1 MVECFHDRSDGILTT
16 AVPQVAVVIA
26 KDNMGLGNVG
36 PYLKHNGSFT
46 SIPAGDDV
54 LTIGLNRAVDL
65 IANNPKKKTT
75 AKALGESEGKSV
87 TVQSGRYG
95 PYVQLGKVRAT
106 LPKDETED
114 SITLERAL
122 ELIAAKAAK
131 GAPKKKARR
140 KTSAN

>member
-1 MVECFHDRSDGILTT
+1 MFLPFVINVAWNYFTAQFPTTISIL
-16 AVPQVAVVIA
+16 
-26 KDNMGLGNVG
+26 
-36 PYLKHNGSFT
+36 GSG
-46 SIPAGDDV
+46 SEGDDV